1 MKYPVSRR
9 TILGMLATSAVLPF
23 TSKLAA
29 AVTRNFR
36 IRTITAGVN
45 MAAEADIDALQR
57 AVGFLK
63 RGRERFE
70 ALDYEVQ
77 TLRIAT
83 QPLFKY
89 LSDWQSAASMNAI
102 WQLDAFAQEHKVI
115 LNIGPVNHAHQNSDE
130 FANWVVE
137 IISNTKNTSCS
148 LIVASPEISLNNQA
162 VRTAAKIMS
171 GIAATTKGGE
181 GNFRFVASAYC
192 PPGIPFFPAAWFDN
206 EGFSIGLESA
216 DLLQQTFSKTN
227 SIDDASRQLKMN
239 MEAALKPIERQA
251 ALIAQTAMRPYL
263 GIDTSPAPNL
273 DVSIGR
279 AIETLSGVPFGSPST
294 LAACAA
300 ITDVLKSLD
309 IKSCG
314 YSGLM
319 LPVLEDTILAR
330 RAKEGRYSISD
341 LLLYSSVCG
350 TGLDVVPLPGDVSV
364 SQLAG
369 LVSDVAAL
377 AKKYRKPLSA
387 RLFPVPGK
395 KAGDIVTFNNPYL
408 TDSVVMN
415 IE

>member
-1 MKYPVSRR
+1 
-9 TILGMLATSAVLPF
+9 
-23 TSKLAA
+23 
-29 AVTRNFR
+29 
-36 IRTITAGVN
+36 
-45 MAAEADIDALQR
+45 MA
-57 AVGFLK
+57 
-63 RGRERFE
+63 
-70 ALDYEVQ
+70 
-77 TLRIAT
+77 
-83 QPLFKY
+83 P
-89 LSDWQSAASMNAI
+89 
-102 WQLDAFAQEHKVI
+102 
-115 LNIGPVNHAHQNSDE
+115 
-130 FANWVVE
+130 
-137 IISNTKNTSCS
+137 
-148 LIVASPEISLNNQA
+148 
-162 VRTAAKIMS
+162 
-171 GIAATTKGGE
+171 
-181 GNFRFVASAYC
+181 
-192 PPGIPFFPAAWFDN
+192 AWFDN

-330 RAKEGRYSISD
+330 RAKERRYSISD

-350 TGLDVVPLPGDVSV
+350 TGLDVVPLPGDISV
-364 SQLAG
+364 RHLAA

-377 AKKYRKPLSA
+377 AIKD
-387 RLFPVPGK
+387 PG
-395 KAGDIVTFNNPYL
+395 
-408 TDSVVMN
+408 
-415 IE
+415 